1 MKTKKLCVLALLS
14 AAALSIWAAEGLIP
28 PIVPLPGI
36 RLGLA
41 NILLLLTLYL
51 YGRRET
57 ALVLTVRLVLGAAL
71 AGTLMSFLYSL
82 AGGLL
87 AFAVMAL
94 LKPRVRETKVWALS
108 AYAAAA
114 HNLGQLLCARLL
126 LGTPGIWWY
135 LPALMLSGILTGLFT
150 GFCARFALPLLRKA
164 LRLSGGNP

>member
-1 MKTKKLCVLALLS
+1 MKTKKLCILALLS
-14 AAALSIWAAEGLIP
+14 AIALSIWAAEGLIP

-41 NILLLLTLYL
+41 NIILLLTLYC

-57 ALVLTVRLVLGAAL
+57 GLVLAVRLILGAAL

-82 AGGLL
+82 AGGIM
-87 AFAVMAL
+87 AFAVMSL
-94 LKPRVRETKVWALS
+94 LRPRVRETRVWALS
-108 AYAAAA
+108 AYAALA
-114 HNLGQLLCARLL
+114 HNLGQLLTARLV

-150 GFCARFALPLLRKA
+150 GFCARFALPVLRKIPG
-164 LRLSGGNP
+164 LPGGKR

>member
-14 AAALSIWAAEGLIP
+14 AVALSIWAAEGLIP

-57 ALVLTVRLVLGAAL
+57 ALVLAVRLVLGAAL

-108 AYAAAA
+108 AYAAEA

>member
-1 MKTKKLCVLALLS
+1 MKTKKLCILALLS
-14 AAALSIWAAEGLIP
+14 AVALSIWAAEGLIP

-57 ALVLTVRLVLGAAL
+57 ALVLAVRLVLGAAL

-108 AYAAAA
+108 AYAAEA

>member
-1 MKTKKLCVLALLS
+1 MNTKKLCILALLS
-14 AAALSIWAAEGLIP
+14 AIALSIWAAEGLIP

-57 ALVLTVRLVLGAAL
+57 ALVLAVRLILGAAV
-71 AGTLMSFLYSL
+71 AGTLLSFVYSL
-82 AGGLL
+82 AGGIL
-87 AFAVMAL
+87 AFVVMAV
-94 LKPRVRETKVWALS
+94 LKPRVRETRVWALS

-135 LPALMLSGILTGLFT
+135 FPALMLSGILTGLFT
-150 GFCARFALPLLRKA
+150 GFCARFALPLLR
-164 LRLSGGNP
+164 RITGERRS

>member
-1 MKTKKLCVLALLS
+1 MKTKKLCILALLS
-14 AAALSIWAAEGLIP
+14 AIALSIWAAEGLIP

-57 ALVLTVRLVLGAAL
+57 ALVLAVRLILGAAL
-71 AGTLMSFLYSL
+71 AGTLLSLLYSL

-87 AFAVMAL
+87 AFGVMAL
-94 LKPRVRETKVWALS
+94 LKPRVRETRIWALS

-114 HNLGQLLCARLL
+114 HNLGQLLCAWLM

-135 LPALMLSGILTGLFT
+135 LPVLMLSGILTGLFT
-150 GFCARFALPLLRKA
+150 GFCACFTLPLLR
-164 LRLSGGNP
+164 RISGE

>member
-1 MKTKKLCVLALLS
+1 MKTKKLCILALFS
-14 AAALSIWAAEGLIP
+14 AIALSIWAAEGLIP

-71 AGTLMSFLYSL
+71 AGTLLSFLYSL
-82 AGGLL
+82 AGALL
-87 AFAVMAL
+87 AFGVMAL
-94 LKPRVRETKVWALS
+94 LKPR
-108 AYAAAA
+108 
-114 HNLGQLLCARLL
+114 ARLL

-150 GFCARFALPLLRKA
+150 GFCARFALPPLR
-164 LRLSGGNP
+164 RLTDGEKP

>member
-14 AAALSIWAAEGLIP
+14 AVALSIWAAEGLIP

-41 NILLLLTLYL
+41 NIL
-51 YGRRET
+51 
-57 ALVLTVRLVLGAAL
+57 
-71 AGTLMSFLYSL
+71 
-82 AGGLL
+82 
-87 AFAVMAL
+87 
-94 LKPRVRETKVWALS
+94 
-108 AYAAAA
+108 
-114 HNLGQLLCARLL
+114 LL

>member
-14 AAALSIWAAEGLIP
+14 AVALSIWAAEGLIP

-108 AYAAAA
+108 AYAAVA

-150 GFCARFALPLLRKA
+150 GFCALFALPLLRKA

>member
-1 MKTKKLCVLALLS
+1 MKTKKLCILALLS
-14 AAALSIWAAEGLIP
+14 AAALGIWTAEGLIP

-57 ALVLTVRLVLGAAL
+57 GLVLTVRLILGALL
-71 AGTLMSFLYSL
+71 AGTFMSFLYSL

-87 AFAVMAL
+87 AFSVMCL
-94 LKPRVRETKVWALS
+94 LRPRVREKRVWALS
-108 AYAAAA
+108 AYAATA
-114 HNLGQLLCARLL
+114 HNLGQLLAARLL

-150 GFCARFALPLLRKA
+150 GFCARYALPLLRRA
-164 LRLSGGNP
+164 LGLSSS

>member
-1 MKTKKLCVLALLS
+1 MKTKTLCILALLS
-14 AAALSIWAAEGLIP
+14 AVALSIWAAEGLIP

-57 ALVLTVRLVLGAAL
+57 ALVLTVRLILGAAL

-87 AFAVMAL
+87 AFAVMVL
-94 LKPRVRETKVWALS
+94 LRPRVREARIWALS

-126 LGTPGIWWY
+126 RPAPAQKGAAPAGGKSVTMRDFSPPPLHKIIPAWY
-135 LPALMLSGILTGLFT
+135 TYLV
-150 GFCARFALPLLRKA
+150 
-164 LRLSGGNP
+164 

>member
-14 AAALSIWAAEGLIP
+14 AVALSIWAAEGLIP

-108 AYAAAA
+108 AYAAVA

>member
-1 MKTKKLCVLALLS
+1 MKTKKLCILALLS
-14 AAALSIWAAEGLIP
+14 AVALSIWAAEGLIP

-87 AFAVMAL
+87 AFAVMVL
-94 LKPRVRETKVWALS
+94 LKPRVRETRVWALS
-108 AYAAAA
+108 TYAAAA

-135 LPALMLSGILTGLFT
+135 LPALLLSGILTGLFT
-150 GFCARFALPLLRKA
+150 GFCARFTLPRLRKA
-164 LRLSGGNP
+164 LRLPEEKP